1 MFVNLYFKMCQDIS
15 IICVRL
21 MSDCFYDTS
30 KYWGH
35 VEKLNKKWGNGLLT
49 NEHCTNHHMQYSLD
63 LL

>member
-1 MFVNLYFKMCQDIS
+1 MCPDIS

-21 MSDCFYDTS
+21 MSDCFYDTC